1 MAISLNSC
9 NYHYFNIIIAV
20 PEAEAIDVLLVEKGF
35 YADYLMQTFVRVK
48 ELVDGTVSQN
58 PNEQAFYQVKILNHL

>member
-1 MAISLNSC
+1 
-9 NYHYFNIIIAV
+9 V
-20 PEAEAIDVLLVEKGF
+20 PEEEAIDVLLVEKGF

-58 PNEQAFYQVKILNHL
+58 PNEQAFYQVKILNQL